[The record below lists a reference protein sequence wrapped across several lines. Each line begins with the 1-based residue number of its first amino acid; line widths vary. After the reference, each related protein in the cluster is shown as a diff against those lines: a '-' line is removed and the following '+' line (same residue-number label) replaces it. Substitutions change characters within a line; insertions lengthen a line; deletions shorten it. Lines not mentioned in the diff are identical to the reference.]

1 MSESNV
7 LYLVTEDSS
16 GMRPYAATI
25 LKSVFNKK
33 SWAVIVVRD
42 KISRNSYSFLPQQ
55 NVIFVDY
62 PKGKG
67 YRLFWHLYPQK
78 LVSEIKKVIKE
89 HKIELVH
96 ALTPEISLAYVKN
109 YLFQGV
115 KMLYTVHDAISHD
128 VKYESVIDRL
138 KDKLL
143 VKIPNRIMVESAKYL
158 VTNSKPQTDYL
169 QSVFPEKTVFY
180 TPFPTLVNDSIKS
193 GNNVVDELK
202 NESDYILFFGSVNYY
217 KGVHLLYNMYCKHKE
232 TFGNRKL
239 VIAGAGFDYYEPIY
253 SNDVIRINRYIDDSE
268 IRYLFENA
276 SVVVYPYISATQ
288 SGVLS
293 IATYF
298 GKKIL
303 LSKIPFFMTEAK
315 KNSAVL
321 FADVTNEDD
330 FLQSLQELLNRE
342 SESFEIYENI
352 YNDKSLKSSIENV
365 QRIVMKS

>member
-1 MSESNV
+1 MSEYNV

-25 LKSVFNKK
+25 LKSVLNEK

-42 KISRNSYSFLPQQ
+42 EISRNSYSFLPQQ
-55 NVIFVDY
+55 NIIYVDY
-62 PKGKG
+62 PKGKSS
-67 YRLFWHLYPQK
+67 RFFWHFYPQK

-89 HKIELVH
+89 HEIELVH
-96 ALTPEISLAYVKN
+96 ALTPEISLAYVKKH
-109 YLFQGV
+109 LFPAV

-128 VKYESVIDRL
+128 VKYESLLERFKGEI
-138 KDKLL
+138 L
-143 VKIPNRIMVESAKYL
+143 VKIPNKIMVESAKYL
-158 VTNSKPQTDYL
+158 VTNSKPQTEYL

-180 TPFPTLVNDSIKS
+180 TPFPTLVNDSIKG

-202 NESDYILFFGSVNYY
+202 NESDYILFFGNVNYY

-232 TFGNRKL
+232 AFGNRKL
-239 VIAGAGFDYYEPIY
+239 VIAGAGFDYYEPIS

-303 LSKIPFFMTEAK
+303 LSKIPFFMAEAK

-330 FLQSLQELLNRE
+330 FLQCLQELLNRE
-342 SESFEIYENI
+342 SDSFEIYKNVYNENSM
-352 YNDKSLKSSIENV
+352 KRSLKKV
-365 QRIVMKS
+365 QSIVMRT